1 MPFEIAPAWKWKK
14 KWKKRC
20 SLALVILAS
29 AACWATPSSESVR
42 HPLTGTVVRLD
53 RARAEVAVAHDAI
66 EGFMPAMTM
75 PFGVSGSLAG
85 VQPGDRIQAV
95 LVVASGGS
103 HLEDVVVT
111 RKASGPILSTPPV
124 LAGPP
129 IGADVPDFQ
138 LRNQDDEVIR
148 LRQLKGRAVILTFI
162 YTRCPLPDFCPLM
175 MKHFDAINRQLASR
189 PDLAQ
194 RVCLVGV
201 SVDPEYDT
209 PAVLKAYGKAFVTG
223 RDPFERLALATG
235 VPAEIRAMATYFG
248 LTYSPDNAQIQHTLS
263 TAIIGVD
270 GRVVALLPSNSW
282 RPSDALDAVETHLRL
297 HR

>member
-1 MPFEIAPAWKWKK
+1 MTFQIAPAWKRW
-14 KWKKRC
+14 C
-20 SLALVILAS
+20 LALLLAAS
-29 AACWATPSSESVR
+29 VACQRTTSSEGAR
-42 HPLTGTVVRLD
+42 HPLIGTVVRLD
-53 RARAEVAVAHDAI
+53 RTSAELVVAHDAI

-85 VQPGDRIQAV
+85 VQPGDRIKAV

-103 HLEDVVVT
+103 RLEDVVVT
-111 RKASGPILSTPPV
+111 RKASGPILTTPPV
-124 LAGPP
+124 LPGPP
-129 IGADVPDFQ
+129 IGAEVPDFQ
-138 LRNQDDEVIR
+138 LRNQDDEAIR
-148 LRQLKGRAVILTFI
+148 LRQFKGRAVILTFI

-175 MKHFDAINRQLASR
+175 MKHFDALNRQLASQ

-194 RVCLVGV
+194 RVYLVGV

-235 VPAEIRAMATYFG
+235 APAETLAMATYFG
-248 LTYSPDNAQIQHTLS
+248 LSYSPDNAQIQHTLS

-282 RPSDALDAVETHLRL
+282 RPSDALDAVVAHLRQ
-297 HR
+297 HQ